1 MVEHSLSNLV
11 QCLLK
16 QCLTK
21 QIKFMKKYD
30 ALNIFGRKNLIQI
43 MRLSVVFYFFSI
55 TPAISAYSQTELTI
69 RLSNVEVG
77 QVIDEIMNQ
86 SEYDFFYSSELFAGL
101 PKVTINLE
109 KVFLDKILRNI
120 LPNNF
125 IFEIRDKEV
134 IIKKNS
140 KNLSPNSIEVN
151 QEEQKRT
158 ISGTISD
165 SDGSPLPGAS
175 ILEVGTENGTTSDFD
190 GKFTMQLENEDAVL
204 EASFIGFETTELI
217 VGSSDN
223 VSISMN
229 AEDSFLNEVVITSLG
244 ISREKKSLGYA
255 VTTVDGDNVN
265 TIKDNNLASSLTGK
279 VAGLQVSGA
288 GSMGSGSRITIRG
301 NNSLGGN
308 SQALIVVDGMP
319 INSSLPLSREG
330 NQRERGAN
338 DSGGQPSFEP
348 SISGGGITDINP
360 DDVETISVLR
370 GPSAAALYG
379 SRAGNGVILITTK
392 KGSRDN
398 KIGVTLK
405 TNLYADTPMFLPDFQ
420 NQYGQGSLGAPNLDR
435 SAGTWVAESWGG
447 KLNGSQQPY
456 YDGTTKPYS
465 AQPNNVENFF
475 RTGMRAITTLS
486 VDKGSDAG
494 SIRFSY
500 TNNSSGSIVENS
512 DLNSHNF
519 NLRAVANVS
528 DKLTLDTKATYFTQ
542 EVKNRA
548 STTGAQGSMAYLYRM
563 PRNVAIDGLRDYQK
577 KNPSTPED
585 FAVSS
590 YGDQEGNP
598 FWQTLHDETNVRRNR
613 FLGYVKINYE
623 FTDWLS
629 AFARVGADV
638 TNVRENTLYKP
649 GHHFITTGSMSLGES
664 TFNELNSEFLV
675 TAKHQF
681 TDKISVIANVG
692 GNLSKRSSEGMMVY
706 GSDFKVPTKFFMSN
720 LNLVAAPEEAPQAIK
735 KVNSF
740 YGALNLAYDN
750 FLYLDVS
757 ARNDWSSTLSENNRS
772 FFYSS
777 ASLSAILNKFIDPEQ
792 NFFNLFKVR
801 ASIAEVGND
810 TDPYQL
816 AQTYDVPGKGYLG
829 LTSLSN
835 KPIKLNADLKPETVT
850 SSEFGLELVML
861 NNKVSLDV
869 TVYNTETKDL
879 IFDVPVPASTGF
891 LFNRSN
897 IGLVTNNGLEIS
909 LGAALIDNNDLSWNT
924 SLFYSKNENKIE
936 ELIDGLDKFVYNTTS
951 DGNLTVGATKG
962 GSIGDMYGRVFTGE
976 TDAGGLPLGSAG
988 ATELLG
994 NAQPDFLAGWSNTIK
1009 YKDFSMSFLIDAR
1022 IGGQIYSQTSADLD
1036 RYGVSERSLQY
1047 RDTGIT
1053 VSGTNTGSGS
1063 ANTESISSEEYWTS
1077 MSEISGN
1084 YVYDQDNIRFRELSI
1099 GYNVPNVSSI
1109 GLESANIQLVGR
1121 NLFFF
1126 SKSAE
1131 DIDPEAMLG
1140 TTIGVQGMSHNAMP
1154 TLRSLGLNLTLNF

>member
-1 MVEHSLSNLV
+1 M
-11 QCLLK
+11 
-16 QCLTK
+16 
-21 QIKFMKKYD
+21 
-30 ALNIFGRKNLIQI
+30 
-43 MRLSVVFYFFSI
+43 
-55 TPAISAYSQTELTI
+55 
-69 RLSNVEVG
+69 
-77 QVIDEIMNQ
+77 
-86 SEYDFFYSSELFAGL
+86 
-101 PKVTINLE
+101 
-109 KVFLDKILRNI
+109 
-120 LPNNF
+120 
-125 IFEIRDKEV
+125 
-134 IIKKNS
+134 
-140 KNLSPNSIEVN
+140 
-151 QEEQKRT
+151 
-158 ISGTISD
+158 
-165 SDGSPLPGAS
+165 
-175 ILEVGTENGTTSDFD
+175 GTENGTTSDFD
-190 GKFTMQLENEDAVL
+190 GKFTMQIENEDAVL
-204 EASFIGFETTELI
+204 EASFIGFETTKLI

-255 VTTVDGDNVN
+255 VTTVDGDNIN

-279 VAGLQVSGA
+279 VAGLQITGA

-319 INSSLPLSREG
+319 INSSLPLGREG
-330 NQRERGAN
+330 NQRDTFGDA
-338 DSGGQPSFEP
+338 
-348 SISGGGITDINP
+348 GGGNRDGGDALSLINP
-360 DDVETISVLR
+360 DDVESLTVLK
-370 GPSAAALYG
+370 GASASALYG

-392 KGSRDN
+392 KGSRSN
-398 KIGVTLK
+398 KLGVSIK
-405 TNLYADTPMFLPDFQ
+405 RSNLYIDNPMLLPEFQ
-420 NQYGQGSLGAPNLDR
+420 NQYGQGSFGAAYTDRLNDWGELSWGAPLD
-435 SAGTWVAESWGG
+435 
-447 KLNGSQQPY
+447 GSQQAY
-456 YDGTTKPYS
+456 YNGTNKAYS

-500 TNNSSGSIVENS
+500 TNNSSESIVENS

-638 TNVRENTLYKP
+638 TNVREKIYKP
-649 GHHFITTGSMSLGES
+649 GHHFISRGSMSLGES

-706 GSDFKVPTKFFMSN
+706 GSDFKIPTKFFMSN

-936 ELIDGLDKFVYNTTS
+936 ELIEGVDKFVYNTST

-976 TDAGGLPLGSAG
+976 TDAGGLPLGSAA

-1084 YVYDQDNIRFRELSI
+1084 YIYDQDNIRFRELSI